1 MCKALHVFF
10 YLFFINLYIFEIN
23 GKLRKENKKVKMEN
37 IEKVDNIDEVKHNL
51 RNNFSAKN
59 VFLKD
64 EISGTDSESTQKLSE
79 GPTPPDTVLEKGN
92 NSNQGKD
99 NKEESLANPG
109 PKGDEEE
116 KGRSD
121 PNVTGESVNAVSS
134 YYTVESGNITPF
146 GPQQTSSTLVG
157 KEQEGSPQPGGKSLD
172 EGTQVSD
179 SQLGHSVEADSG
191 SQEAST
197 QETGSLEAKAQ
208 ETNSPEANKLEADSP
223 ETSSSN
229 ASSSETSATEE
240 SSSDAS
246 SSETSPSNASS
257 SDASSSETSSSNA
270 SLSDASSSE
279 TSTSEAGLPEA
290 SSSKAEPSE
299 ASTQEIGQL
308 EASSPETSTSQT
320 SSSNASSSETSS
332 SNTSSSETSA
342 TEESSSETSATEE
355 SSSETSPSN
364 ASSSETSSSNASL
377 SDASLSDASSSETST
392 SEAGLPEASS
402 SKAEPSEASTQ
413 EVGQLEASS
422 PETSTSQTSPSNA
435 SSSETSATEESSSN
449 ASTSETSATEE
460 STPKASSSE
469 TSSSDASTSD
479 AGPSETST
487 QEVGQLEAGL
497 TETSTSDAGPSETST
512 QEVDQLEAGLT
523 EKSTSD
529 AGPSETST
537 QEVDQL
543 EAGLTETSTSEQS
556 SSEESAEK
564 ADSQEVDS
572 KAGISLPTKDEK
584 GTDGEP
590 QKDNEKIMSLELGPS
605 EGEKLAFQTD
615 LEKEQLALHKTQQQE
630 RSILSTPGKKD
641 INTVDS
647 SGPKIQTDHQGQQNV
662 TEPSEPQPDEKQPSA
677 GGPLSDH
684 VSTNENTGSDIPSEG
699 YDPNNRSE
707 QKVYLPITDQT
718 EHPTSPTYG
727 RSSDTSEEE
736 IPLADESLERTEET
750 EEDDE
755 GVRKLED
762 ADKEDEVDDQHA
774 KKIQYQKGDNW
785 NTHESINLPRGKI
798 YNTPNEDESVVEK
811 NERKQREQ
819 GKNVIEEEYVQKL
832 VEDLL
837 QTGEEEEEEQDEQNS
852 HGKEDKVEGK
862 IEEMLIEKDEIIP
875 PFNDTTFYKY
885 FSPEYEDDSE
895 NEKFAD
901 ELIKTLD
908 TSIDGDTSIV
918 NILEDLEKAM
928 YQFFLHID
936 TFKNEHFDEFIY

>member
-246 SSETSPSNASS
+246 SS
-257 SDASSSETSSSNA
+257 DASSSNA

-290 SSSKAEPSE
+290 SSSN
-299 ASTQEIGQL
+299 ASL
-308 EASSPETSTSQT
+308 SDASSPETS
-320 SSSNASSSETSS
+320 SSNA
-332 SNTSSSETSA
+332 SSSETSA
-342 TEESSSETSATEE
+342 TEESSSDASSSETSPSNASSSETSATEE
-355 SSSETSPSN
+355 SSSDASSSETSPSN

-377 SDASLSDASSSETST
+377 SDASSSETSTSDASSSDASSSETST

-487 QEVGQLEAGL
+487 QEVDQLEAGL

-523 EKSTSD
+523 E
-529 AGPSETST
+529 
-537 QEVDQL
+537 
-543 EAGLTETSTSEQS
+543 TSTSE
-556 SSEESAEK
+556 ESAQK

-662 TEPSEPQPDEKQPSA
+662 TESSEPQPDEKQPSA